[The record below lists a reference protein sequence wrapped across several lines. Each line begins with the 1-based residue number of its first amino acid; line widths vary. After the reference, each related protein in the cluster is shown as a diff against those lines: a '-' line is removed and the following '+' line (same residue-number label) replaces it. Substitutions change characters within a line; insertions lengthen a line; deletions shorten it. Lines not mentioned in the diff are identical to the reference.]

1 METKFVLIAQA
12 ETIYNRNNV
21 AFFGYPEQSGSWYIF
36 RKEFSTQTDAANYLS
51 SRVHDNYVNGIIDQ
65 DEYESMIWEL
75 YEYDR
80 VNFNG
85 VTCNIEEVYE
95 SI

>member
-1 METKFVLIAQA
+1 MRVYKVSFIKDHKEIAY
-12 ETIYNRNNV
+12 E
-21 AFFGYPEQSGSWYIF
+21 FFKAINLDHAYELSNQI
-36 RKEFSTQTDAANYLS
+36 KQTN
-51 SRVHDNYVNGIIDQ
+51 
-65 DEYESMIWEL
+65 
-75 YEYDR
+75 EYDR